1 MGLRKFTQNL
11 REGIAGERAMNFG
24 GTPLNRQSQRKAHA
38 ANKQQQTNNKQT
50 SNKVAQDW
58 AN

>member
-38 ANKQQQTNNKQT
+38 ANKQQTNIKQ
-50 SNKVAQDW
+50 SRARLGELM
-58 AN
+58 